1 MLQQTLVLIK
11 PDAIRKD
18 VGFEIMSI
26 YSKNGLEIR
35 RSRVLSP
42 MSHEMAMELY
52 KEHAG
57 KDFYKPL
64 IKFMTEGIVVALLI
78 EGEDAIDKV
87 KEINGA
93 TNPKDAAEGTI
104 RKMFGTNNRENAVH
118 GSDKNSAR
126 REIEIFF

>member
-1 MLQQTLVLIK
+1 VIQQTLVLIK

-26 YSKNGLEIR
+26 YSKNGLEIK

-42 MSHEMAMELY
+42 MSHEMAMKLY

-64 IKFMTEGIVVALLI
+64 INFMTQGIVVALLI
-78 EGEDAIDKV
+78 EGDDAIKKV

-93 TNPKDAAEGTI
+93 TNPPDAAEGTI

-118 GSDKNSAR
+118 GSDENSAE
-126 REIEIFF
+126 REIQIFF